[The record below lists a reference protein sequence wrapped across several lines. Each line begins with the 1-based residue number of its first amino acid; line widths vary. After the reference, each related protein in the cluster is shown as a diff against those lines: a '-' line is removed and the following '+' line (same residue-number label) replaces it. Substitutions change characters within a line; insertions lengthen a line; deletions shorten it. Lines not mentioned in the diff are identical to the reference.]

1 VSSLPPLV
9 AHVLGALLVALPAF
23 AAQSPSATA
32 SAPAAASNAQAPAPE
47 PLALRIGTLYTLAQD
62 DPAAKLENA
71 LVLIEGGKLRAIGR
85 ASELAVP
92 AGWRVIEAPLA
103 TPGLID
109 AHSAVGLAGWLN
121 GPHDREELE
130 GSAPIQ
136 PELAAL
142 DAFNPREPLLDW
154 LRSLGV
160 TTIHTGHAPGAL
172 ISGQTLIAKTWTG
185 PLERSI
191 VRPRAM
197 LAATLGEGALGGKG
211 PGTRAK
217 ALALLRAELV
227 RAREHQQ
234 KRARAESEKGDPPAR
249 DLRLEA
255 LIDALA
261 GELPLLVTAQRAHDI
276 DAALRLA
283 SEFGLRIVLDGAAEI
298 GLRIEEVRAAGVPV
312 FLHPTMQRAVGECE
326 NLSMETAAL
335 LERAGIP
342 FAIQGGYES
351 YAPRTRVALFEAAVA
366 CKQGLSFGAALAAI
380 TIRPARLLGIE
391 QRVGSLEV
399 GKDADLALF
408 DGDPF
413 ETTSHCLGVVIEG
426 AYEAS
431 RR

>member
-1 VSSLPPLV
+1 MSALATRAARALGLALATCAASL
-9 AHVLGALLVALPAF
+9 
-23 AAQSPSATA
+23 AAQASSVPAGTQP
-32 SAPAAASNAQAPAPE
+32 SAPAIATPE
-47 PLALRIGTLYTLAQD
+47 PLALRIGTLYTLAQA
-62 DPAAKLENA
+62 DPAASIQDA
-71 LVLIEGGKLRAIGR
+71 LVLIENGKLRAVGR
-85 ASELAVP
+85 AAELAVP

-103 TPGLID
+103 MPGLID

-121 GPHDREELE
+121 GPHDREEIE

-136 PELAAL
+136 PELSAL

-172 ISGQTLIAKTWTG
+172 ISGQTLIAKTRTG

-197 LAATLGEGALGGKG
+197 LAATFGEGALGGKG

-227 RAREHQQ
+227 RAQEHQR
-234 KRARAESEKGDPPAR
+234 KLARTEGEPPAR
-249 DLRLEA
+249 DLRLEV
-255 LIDALA
+255 LIDALE
-261 GELPLLVTAQRAHDI
+261 GELPLLVTAQRVQDI

-283 SEFGLRIVLDGAAEI
+283 REFGLRIVLDGAAEI
-298 GLRIEEVRAAGVPV
+298 GLRIEEVRAAGAPV

-326 NLSMETAAL
+326 NLSMETAAV
-335 LERAGIP
+335 LEREGIP

-366 CKQGLSFGAALAAI
+366 CKQGLSFGAALASI

-391 QRVGSLEV
+391 QRVGSLEP

-413 ETTSHCLGVVIEG
+413 EVTSHCVGVVIDGE
-426 AYEAS
+426 YEAG

>member
-1 VSSLPPLV
+1 VSALVPRAARALCLAFGAFGSLI
-9 AHVLGALLVALPAF
+9 
-23 AAQSPSATA
+23 AAQRPAVPAGSVA
-32 SAPAAASNAQAPAPE
+32 SAPARTAPE
-47 PLALRIGTLYTLAQD
+47 PLALRIGTLYTLAHA
-62 DPAAKLENA
+62 DPAAAIQDA
-71 LVLIEGGKLRAIGR
+71 LVLVEHGKLRAIGR
-85 ASELAVP
+85 AAELAVP
-92 AGWRVIEAPLA
+92 TGWRVIEAPVA

-130 GSAPIQ
+130 ASAPIQ

-191 VRPRAM
+191 VQPRAM

-227 RAREHQQ
+227 RARELQQ
-234 KRARAESEKGDPPAR
+234 KRARTEGEPPAR
-249 DLRLEA
+249 DLRLEV
-255 LIDALA
+255 LIDALE
-261 GELPLLVTAQRAHDI
+261 GKLPLLVTAQRAHDI
-276 DAALRLA
+276 DAALRIA
-283 SEFGLRIVLDGAAEI
+283 REFGLRIVLDGAAEI
-298 GLRIEEVRAAGVPV
+298 GLRIDEVRAAGVPV

-351 YAPRTRVALFEAAVA
+351 YAPRTRVALFEAAIA
-366 CKQGLSFGAALAAI
+366 CKQGLPFGAALAAI

-426 AYEAS
+426 VHEAG